1 MPVRPLQS
9 PACSASRCEAG
20 EAKAIDDK
28 AINAPRKIPV
38 MILRFISRTLLV
50 TSRRA
55 DDTAATRLIRTIL
68 ANDPQRILE
77 ALADFLDVLA
87 LAAAR
92 ADSSAKVFGRYAK
105 LPFEVTRQVALI
117 GEPYSARNLCQ

>member
-1 MPVRPLQS
+1 MPTNTALAQGLTPVPVRPLQS

-28 AINAPRKIPV
+28 VINAPKKIPV

-55 DDTAATRLIRTIL
+55 
-68 ANDPQRILE
+68 
-77 ALADFLDVLA
+77 ADI
-87 LAAAR
+87 AAAR
-92 ADSSAKVFGRYAK
+92 DQQQTS
-105 LPFEVTRQVALI
+105 
-117 GEPYSARNLCQ
+117 